1 MERFTLKREH
11 LKLLRAAYCRWDD
24 CEFGFTLMQA
34 AIALGVQPST
44 VKRWEDGDMEP
55 RGLSLER
62 IERVLAES
70 KGE

>member
-1 MERFTLKREH
+1 MTLGTSIKRWRKRRG
-11 LKLLRAAYCRWDD
+11 LTLL
-24 CEFGFTLMQA
+24 QA

-55 RGLSLER
+55 KGLSLER
-62 IERVLAES
+62 IQEVL